1 AGAGIRRQGGGRA
14 EGAQVVQEPR
24 HFHEDTG
31 GTSSG
36 RPKSDAEDYRY
47 FPEPDL
53 VPVAPSRERVEEI
66 RAALPELPAA
76 RRRRLKAERGCS
88 DLEMGDAVNADAL
101 DRIEATV
108 AAGTAA
114 QSARTGRRGERARA
128 AKDRAPGLTPLA
140 DTPAQVAELQG
151 PVDGK
156 QINDKIAKQ
165 VLVKVLDGK
174 GDPAAIVEAEGLAV
188 VSDASVLT
196 GAVDRAI
203 ADNPDVVAKIQG
215 GKVQAIG
222 ALIGPV
228 MKATRGQAD
237 AGRVREIIMDKLGV
251 S

>member
-1 AGAGIRRQGGGRA
+1 
-14 EGAQVVQEPR
+14 
-24 HFHEDTG
+24 

-53 VPVAPSRERVEEI
+53 VPVAPSRAWVEEI

-76 RRRRLKAERGCS
+76 RRRRLLGEWGFS
-88 DLEMGDAVNADAL
+88 DLEMRDVINAGAL
-101 DRIEATV
+101 DLIEQTV
-108 AAGTAA
+108 AAGASA
-114 QSARTGRRGERARA
+114 QSARKWWMGELARV
-128 AKDRAPGLTPLA
+128 AKDREVEIEALSITPV
-140 DTPAQVAELQG
+140 QVAELQG
-151 PVDGK
+151 LVDGK
-156 QINDKIAKQ
+156 KINDKIAKQ
-165 VLVKVLDGK
+165 VLGKVLDGA
-174 GDPAAIVEAEGLAV
+174 GDPSAIVEAEGLAV
-188 VSDASVLT
+188 VSDDSVLT
-196 GAVDRAI
+196 SAVDQAI

-222 ALIGPV
+222 ALIGPI